1 MITTFLAVPT
11 VNIKSVHLAEL
22 RKLLHTNREN
32 CEPQKYFWN
41 VIVLQE
47 KANQAWENW
56 TASLCFCG

>member
-22 RKLLHTNREN
+22 RKLLHTNWEN

-47 KANQAWENW
+47 KANQA
-56 TASLCFCG
+56 